1 MSALYLQL
9 YSLRKETAA
18 DAEGTVRSVKDLGYD
33 GVETAGDYGWTAA
46 RWCEVLS
53 ASGLT
58 VVGAHLGLP
67 VLEGALDRQME
78 FQAAIGN
85 RRLIV
90 PGLARELHTPE
101 GFREAADRLNRLAAT
116 VKPEGFEVFFH
127 NHASEFVALSDG
139 TRGMDIL
146 LQGTDP
152 DLVRFEFDTY
162 WLERAGVDSL
172 AFLTEY
178 ADRTG
183 MVHAKEL
190 RKSDGADV
198 PAGQGDVPFAAILQL
213 ARVRKWPVVLEYEG
227 ENAVEAVRAGAAH
240 LRPLL

>member
-1 MSALYLQL
+1 
-9 YSLRKETAA
+9 
-18 DAEGTVRSVKDLGYD
+18 
-33 GVETAGDYGWTAA
+33 
-46 RWCEVLS
+46 
-53 ASGLT
+53 
-58 VVGAHLGLP
+58 
-67 VLEGALDRQME
+67 
-78 FQAAIGN
+78 
-85 RRLIV
+85 
-90 PGLARELHTPE
+90 
-101 GFREAADRLNRLAAT
+101 
-116 VKPEGFEVFFH
+116 
-127 NHASEFVALSDG
+127 
-139 TRGMDIL
+139 MDIL

-213 ARVRKWPVVLEYEG
+213 ARVRKWRSCSSTRG
-227 ENAVEAVRAGAAH
+227 ERGGGGAGRGRAFASVALKDRGVGWT
-240 LRPLL
+240 R